1 MAEELKITKNYIET
15 QFQNYHNHLKG
26 LINTELD
33 KKQNNLTADNNF
45 FIIQGNELKL
55 NTEVSDNSSGF
66 FYWDGQFRFFQTNE
80 KTERFVPDDT
90 YYKENSLI
98 NKTPVS
104 KSELYFYGGSNRI
117 NTVGEI
123 TSGSWNSE
131 GVVIKNNKLTINDI
145 VANSISNGNTSIT
158 LTEETLTINGE
169 TIVNNRTEFKSD
181 VNIKGNVNIG
191 TDENQSTNVINGY
204 TVIRNL
210 TVGSSNVENL
220 TINGEIFS
228 VANEYSTPDDFN
240 AWLE

>member
-15 QFQNYHNHLKG
+15 QFQNYHNRLKT

-45 FIIQGNELKL
+45 FIIQDNELKL
-55 NTEVSDNSSGF
+55 NTEVNDNSSGF

-80 KTERFVPDDT
+80 KTERFIPDGT

-104 KSELYFYGGSNRI
+104 KSELYFYGGTNRI

-131 GVVIKNNKLTINDI
+131 GAVIKNNKLTINDI

-158 LTEETLTINGE
+158 LTEEALTINGE
-169 TIVNNRTEFKSD
+169 VVVNNRTEFKSD

-191 TDENQSTNVINGY
+191 IDGSQNVINGY

-210 TVGSSNVENL
+210 SVDRSDVGNL
-220 TINGEIFS
+220 TINGAIFN
-228 VANEYSTPDDFN
+228 VANEYDLPDDFN
-240 AWLE
+240 VWLG

>member
-15 QFQNYHNHLKG
+15 QFQNYHNRLKT

-45 FIIQGNELKL
+45 FIIQDNELKL
-55 NTEVSDNSSGF
+55 NTEVNDNSSGF

-80 KTERFVPDDT
+80 KTERFIPDDT

-104 KSELYFYGGSNRI
+104 KSELYFYGGTNRI

-131 GVVIKNNKLTINDI
+131 GAVIKNNKLTINDI
-145 VANSISNGNTSIT
+145 VANSISNGNASIT
-158 LTEETLTINGE
+158 LTEEALTINGE
-169 TIVNNRTEFKSD
+169 VAVNNRTEFKSD

-191 TDENQSTNVINGY
+191 IDGSQNVINGY

-210 TVGSSNVENL
+210 SVDRSDVGNL
-220 TINGEIFS
+220 TINGAIFN
-228 VANEYSTPDDFN
+228 VANEYDLPDDFN
-240 AWLE
+240 AWLG

>member
-15 QFQNYHNHLKG
+15 QFQNYHNRLKT

-45 FIIQGNELKL
+45 FIIQDNELKL
-55 NTEVSDNSSGF
+55 NTEVNDNSSGF

-80 KTERFVPDDT
+80 KTERFIPDDT

-104 KSELYFYGGSNRI
+104 KSELYFYGGTNRI

-131 GVVIKNNKLTINDI
+131 GAVIKNNKLTINDI

-158 LTEETLTINGE
+158 LTEEALTINGE
-169 TIVNNRTEFKSD
+169 VVVNNRTEFKSD
-181 VNIKGNVNIG
+181 VSIKGNVNIG
-191 TDENQSTNVINGY
+191 IDGSQNVINGY

-210 TVGSSNVENL
+210 SVDRSDVGNL
-220 TINGEIFS
+220 TINGAIFN
-228 VANEYSTPDDFN
+228 VANEYDLPDDFN
-240 AWLE
+240 AWLG

>member
-15 QFQNYHNHLKG
+15 QFQNYHNRLKT

-45 FIIQGNELKL
+45 FIIQDNELKL
-55 NTEVSDNSSGF
+55 NTEVNDNSSGF

-80 KTERFVPDDT
+80 KTERFIPDDT

-104 KSELYFYGGSNRI
+104 KSELYFYGGTNRI

-131 GVVIKNNKLTINDI
+131 GAVIKNNKLTINDI
-145 VANSISNGNTSIT
+145 VANSISNGNASIT
-158 LTEETLTINGE
+158 LTEEALTINGE
-169 TIVNNRTEFKSD
+169 VVVNNRTEFKSD

-191 TDENQSTNVINGY
+191 IDGSQNVINGY

-210 TVGSSNVENL
+210 SVDRSDVGNL
-220 TINGEIFS
+220 TINGAIFN
-228 VANEYSTPDDFN
+228 VANEYDLPDDFN
-240 AWLE
+240 AWLG